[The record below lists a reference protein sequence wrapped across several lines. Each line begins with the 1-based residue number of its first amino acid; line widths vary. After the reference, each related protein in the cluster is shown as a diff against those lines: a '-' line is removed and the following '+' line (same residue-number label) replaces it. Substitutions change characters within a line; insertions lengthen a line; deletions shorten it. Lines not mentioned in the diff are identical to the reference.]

1 MCVPKTLNGIKS
13 LIAAEVSGL
22 SASDIADTCSSA
34 SVNIA
39 LAITVPAGV
48 TLAAVQSV
56 INTKFATAA
65 SASAF
70 LNTLGL
76 TVTQAPLVNGAVVST
91 SLLPNCDCD
100 SFVNGLTTD
109 SIGSDGCAK
118 DEVHGLQ
125 GVQTLCYPA
134 TRPYIPHL
142 DDGCP
147 SDMYRCKVTY
157 TAPTFPACACSE
169 CHSGAVAGS
178 GNTCQKIGTSICYPR
193 SYGGDKRIGGW
204 EYFGCPEDMFRCS

>member
-1 MCVPKTLNGIKS
+1 M
-13 LIAAEVSGL
+13 
-22 SASDIADTCSSA
+22 
-34 SVNIA
+34 NIV

-48 TLAAVQSV
+48 TLASVQAV
-56 INTKFATAA
+56 INTNFATAA
-65 SASAF
+65 AATAF
-70 LNTLGL
+70 LITTGL

-91 SLLPNCDCD
+91 SILPNCDCD

-125 GVQTLCYPA
+125 GVQTLCYQP

-157 TAPTFPACACSE
+157 TAPTFPTCTCTE
-169 CHSGAVAGS
+169 YHNGAVPGS
-178 GNTCQKIGTSICYPR
+178 GNTCQKVGTSTCYAR
-193 SYGGDKRIGGW
+193 NYVGDKKIDRK
-204 EYFGCPEDMFRCS
+204 SVV